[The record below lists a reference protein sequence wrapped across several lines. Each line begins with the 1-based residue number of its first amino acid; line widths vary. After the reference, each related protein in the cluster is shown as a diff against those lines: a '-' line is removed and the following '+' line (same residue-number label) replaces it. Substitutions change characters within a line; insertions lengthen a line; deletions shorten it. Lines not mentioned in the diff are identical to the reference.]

1 MPRKVFLVLLGLM
14 LSGISSAWG
23 QPGHEFGGGFQDRLM
38 EVKRTQLG
46 PALGVDQQTV
56 NRLLAIDERYKP
68 MRRQLITGMKT
79 DFQRLQQLMNQPSP
93 SEQEI
98 KVILSDMK
106 RKRLE
111 MLNLQ
116 QRKDEEETALLTP
129 VQQARYII
137 YLMGLVREA
146 RNIKGGTGGP
156 GRMGGPSGGMGGPG
170 GMGAPA
176 FRPPETPVSRPPQ

>member
-1 MPRKVFLVLLGLM
+1 MRRKVFLVLLGLT
-14 LSGISSAWG
+14 LAGASGAWG
-23 QPGHEFGGGFQDRLM
+23 QPHEFGGGGFQDRLL
-38 EVKRTQLG
+38 EVKRNQLG

-56 NRLLAIDERYKP
+56 NKLLAIDERYKP
-68 MRRQLITGMKT
+68 MRHQLIMGMKT
-79 DFQRLQQLMNQPSP
+79 DFQRLQQLMSQPSP

-98 KVILSDMK
+98 KTVLSDMK
-106 RKRLE
+106 RRRLE

-116 QRKDEEETALLTP
+116 QRKDNEETALLTP

-146 RNIKGGTGGP
+146 RSIKGGSGGP

-176 FRPPETPVSRPPQ
+176 FRPREIPVSRPPQ